1 MKSTLL
7 DAIEYIEEYSFSFLK
22 NRFINSMEVIDEYS
36 FKLVEETLKD
46 YYLSCFLR
54 RQSYCPEHLKTVKS
68 LMPPNKIIDELW
80 HLHIIHT
87 KEYFKFSNELFGS
100 YFHHNPT
107 SEEERVNV
115 CLTMEMNNLYLF
127 GNYIK
132 DYRKYSLEDLNKY
145 KLHKH
150 FSLLS
155 QSADYLNEIEYE
167 EVLENLE
174 NFKSIR

>member
-22 NRFINSMEVIDEYS
+22 NRFIASVGVIDEYN
-36 FKLVEETLKD
+36 FKLIEESLKD

-54 RQSYCPEHLKTVKS
+54 RQSYCPENLKMIKS
-68 LMPPNKIIDELW
+68 LMPPNKIVDELW

-87 KEYFKFSNELFGS
+87 KEYFKFSDELFGT

-107 SEEERVNV
+107 SEEEKENV
-115 CLTMEMNNLYLF
+115 SLITEMNNLYLF
-127 GNYIK
+127 GNYVK
-132 DYRKYSLEDLNKY
+132 DYRQYSLEDLNKY
-145 KLHKH
+145 KSHRC

-155 QSADYLNEIEYE
+155 QSTDYLNEIGYE
-167 EVLENLE
+167 EVLEKLE
-174 NFKSIR
+174 KKI